1 MRISRLLFSVC
12 AALALQAPCPA
23 FAGPPLPATPP
34 GADSVSPEKHLEQ
47 ARDLYR
53 KGLEAYKK
61 RDWQTACDRFAASWA
76 IKQHYQIAGNLGACS
91 MKLERYVDAAK
102 FITVFLRELPSGET
116 PDSRA
121 SAQTD
126 LAVATTK
133 IGTLRLSVFEST
145 PAPTV
150 WVDGTLVGR
159 APLPDSLFI
168 APGHHLVE
176 VRLDDGRSERKEIDA
191 KAGESQELRIERTA
205 ASEAVPIASPSAVS
219 PAAPVPVPPAPE
231 SRRSVVPVV
240 VGLGLTATGLA
251 LGIGF
256 TVAANSKT
264 LYLDG
269 LRADIA
275 TRSGSASSGCSQP
288 RPDLVGECDDLAVR
302 LDSQATLRSV
312 ATVAF
317 IGAGVAAVGT
327 GIYLLWPRS
336 KASKANAA
344 GQTLRVAAGPLSLGV
359 EGTW

>member
-12 AALALQAPCPA
+12 AGLALQAPIPA
-23 FAGPPLPATPP
+23 FAGPPQPATSP
-34 GADSVSPEKHLEQ
+34 GADSASAKDRLEE

-76 IKQHYQIAGNLGACS
+76 IKEHYQIAGNLGACS

-126 LAVATTK
+126 LALATTK
-133 IGTLRLSVFEST
+133 IGTLRLSVFEAT
-145 PAPTV
+145 PAPSV
-150 WVDGTLVGR
+150 WVDGARVGR
-159 APLPDSLFI
+159 APLPDAVFVT
-168 APGHHLVE
+168 PGHHLVE
-176 VRLDDGRSERKEIDA
+176 VRLDDGTTQRKEIDA
-191 KAGESQELRIERTA
+191 KAGESRDLRIERTA
-205 ASEAVPIASPSAVS
+205 ANAPVASALSSATQA
-219 PAAPVPVPPAPE
+219 AAPVRPAPE
-231 SRRSVVPVV
+231 SRRSGIPVF

-275 TRSGSASSGCSQP
+275 MRSGSASSGCSQP
-288 RPDLVGECDDLAVR
+288 RPDLAGECDDLAVR

-312 ATVAF
+312 ATVGF

-327 GIYLLWPRS
+327 TIYLLWPHS
-336 KASKANAA
+336 KASKGNAA
-344 GQTLRVAAGPLSLGV
+344 GQTLRVAAGPWSLGV